1 MLACAESG
9 CGGEMDV
16 AGRRRAEEKRKCSL
30 EFEFAAE
37 KADDH
42 LRWLAANWN
51 PCSPRYKLSTTEY
64 GKI

>member
-1 MLACAESG
+1 MG
-9 CGGEMDV
+9 V
-16 AGRRRAEEKRKCSL
+16 AGRRRAEEKRRCSL

-42 LRWLAANWN
+42 LRWLATDWN

-64 GKI
+64 GNM